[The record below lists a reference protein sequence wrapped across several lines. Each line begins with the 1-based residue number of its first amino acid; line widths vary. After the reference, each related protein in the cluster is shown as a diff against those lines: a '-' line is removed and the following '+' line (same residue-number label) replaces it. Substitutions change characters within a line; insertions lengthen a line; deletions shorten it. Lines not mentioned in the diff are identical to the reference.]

1 MLYLLMEKENLVK
14 LGKGIDEYLFNTY
27 NPAKSIKFKIKTVQ

>member
-27 NPAKSIKFKIKTVQ
+27 NQQNQ

>member
-14 LGKGIDEYLFNTY
+14 LGKGIDEYLFNTC
-27 NPAKSIKFKIKTVQ
+27 NQQNQ